1 MSSSPNT
8 VPKAFGISLPSKI
21 ILHLAFVLY
30 TILCIGPL
38 LLVLAGSFS
47 NESDIL
53 KYGFNFVPPEI
64 SLNAY
69 RLILGNGS
77 EVLKAYYYTIL
88 TTVIGTIV
96 GLLLTASLAYPL
108 SRKDFKYKNQFS
120 FYVYFTMLFNG
131 GMVTMYL
138 VYTQLIPLRNT
149 IFALIIPG
157 LMGAFNVLLMRTF
170 FAQNIPDAVVE
181 SAEIDGASVYR
192 IFLMIVLPLSKPAL
206 ATVALFS
213 GMSYW
218 NNFFFNMLFINDGR
232 INNLPYLLYRITQQI
247 QVINQNPELAM
258 RLGGS
263 LPDETARMAMVIVT
277 IGPIIFLYP
286 FLQKYFIKGLVVGA
300 VKG

>member
-1 MSSSPNT
+1 
-8 VPKAFGISLPSKI
+8 
-21 ILHLAFVLY
+21 
-30 TILCIGPL
+30 
-38 LLVLAGSFS
+38 
-47 NESDIL
+47 
-53 KYGFNFVPPEI
+53 
-64 SLNAY
+64 
-69 RLILGNGS
+69 
-77 EVLKAYYYTIL
+77 
-88 TTVIGTIV
+88 
-96 GLLLTASLAYPL
+96 
-108 SRKDFKYKNQFS
+108 
-120 FYVYFTMLFNG
+120 
-131 GMVTMYL
+131 
-138 VYTQLIPLRNT
+138 
-149 IFALIIPG
+149 
-157 LMGAFNVLLMRTF
+157 MRTF

-218 NNFFFNMLFINDGR
+218 SNFFFNMLFINDGR

>member
-1 MSSSPNT
+1 
-8 VPKAFGISLPSKI
+8 
-21 ILHLAFVLY
+21 
-30 TILCIGPL
+30 
-38 LLVLAGSFS
+38 LVLAGSFS